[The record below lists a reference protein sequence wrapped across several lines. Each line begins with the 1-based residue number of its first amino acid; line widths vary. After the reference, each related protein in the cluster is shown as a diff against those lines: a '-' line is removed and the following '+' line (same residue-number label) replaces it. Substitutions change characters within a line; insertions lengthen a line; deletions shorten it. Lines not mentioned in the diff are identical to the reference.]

1 MAFPCTRVI
10 YSEYRFTIPT
20 QTFRHIKVFACL
32 QANTWNVISN
42 TLHELRQT
50 VSRWYYLDNVC
61 SVRCRHKVERQMI
74 VAAKLETFLS
84 HLFLHTCKHMEF
96 KIWQATCLWNV
107 PIHEDYLTSIQC
119 IVCTFPFIPYST
131 SFMKSM
137 LGMVRSTD
145 KKFTFS
151 LGS

>member
-1 MAFPCTRVI
+1 MASVCCVMVVLHQNNNRCAYI
-10 YSEYRFTIPT
+10 YTH
-20 QTFRHIKVFACL
+20 RHL
-32 QANTWNVISN
+32 GS
-42 TLHELRQT
+42 LH
-50 VSRWYYLDNVC
+50 NVC

-96 KIWQATCLWNV
+96 KIWQATCPWNV

-119 IVCTFPFIPYST
+119 ILCTFPFIPYST